1 MMMNTNL
8 SNSND
13 LSGGPTLHF
22 DTVIPSATPLQPA
35 AIKPL
40 SEERLTPEERLAVD
54 NLVSQINLG
63 NSELIGQYGINAQI
77 KVAEFSDSALRKVQ
91 SKDFG
96 EVGDMLN
103 HLVVEL
109 NGFDTDEKKG
119 FLGLFKKGK
128 DRVTF
133 MKNRYKSAESNI
145 NQITTSLQKHYS
157 QLFEDVQMLDRLYLV
172 NQSYYQE
179 LSLYILAG
187 QKKLSL
193 AQSELPALI
202 EKSAQSELQEDAQA
216 VKDFSD
222 QLNRFEKK
230 IHDLELTRTIAL
242 QMAPQIRMVQNNDL
256 LMAEKIQSSIVNT
269 IPLWKS
275 QMVLSLGLLHS
286 GQAAKAQQ
294 RITDTTN
301 ALLRKNA
308 DTLKLESIVIA
319 TESERGI
326 VEVDTLRYANTSLID
341 TFNEVIQI
349 QAAGSQKRREAE
361 IEIKRLEED
370 LRSKLLD
377 VYQRSGQQSV
387 QMALNRQSF
396 EPGKN
401 YFGIGITDP
410 VGYNYEL

>member
-8 SNSND
+8 LNSND

-22 DTVIPSATPLQPA
+22 DTIIPSANPLQSSS
-35 AIKPL
+35 ITPL

-54 NLVSQINLG
+54 NLVSQINLA

-109 NGFDTDEKKG
+109 NGFDADEKKG

-128 DRVTF
+128 DRVSI

-145 NQITTSLQKHYS
+145 NQITTSLQKHYC

-308 DTLKLESIVIA
+308 DTLKLESIAIA

-326 VEVDTLRYANTSLID
+326 VDVDTLRYANTSLIE

-349 QAAGSQKRREAE
+349 QAAGSQKRRAVEEE
-361 IEIKRLEED
+361 IRRLEND
-370 LRSKLLD
+370 LRTKLVD
-377 VYQRSGQQSV
+377 VYQRAGQQSV

-401 YFGIGITDP
+401 YFGVGITDP
-410 VGYNYEL
+410 VGYN